1 MVVKVNRATSYC
13 KYKNCPGL
21 NSAAKRPRTYKSKY
35 VCEQCTMEKGPNF
48 WLCNSAEEVAKEVDG
63 ILEAVD
69 CHTAYHV
76 DMNLYVVYTT
86 TAPPPGI
93 TTECGVVSDLRQ
105 DPLSTCMLDMYF
117 SKKEYNSSLLLREIL
132 CLKHDQIKP
141 HLNQLLY

>member
-1 MVVKVNRATSYC
+1 
-13 KYKNCPGL
+13 
-21 NSAAKRPRTYKSKY
+21 
-35 VCEQCTMEKGPNF
+35 MEKGYDF
-48 WLCNSAEEVAKEVDG
+48 RLCHTTKVVDG
-63 ILEAVD
+63 IKTVVD

-76 DMNLYVVYTT
+76 DKKLYTT